1 MLTLNSLSRAE
12 RFVTE
17 QQKSGNDVRWDGW
30 DIVFFRGDPE
40 NPQKT
45 AHGYIS
51 EDGAFRNG
59 VWGFE
64 NRVPVSDSG
73 VWEIDYRNVK
83 RTRRTKRNRA

>member
-17 QQKSGNDVRWDGW
+17 QKNAGNDVRWDGY
-30 DIVFFRGDPE
+30 DMVFFRGDAEDPD
-40 NPQKT
+40 KT
-45 AHGYIS
+45 AHAFHSPAGS
-51 EDGAFRNG
+51 FRNG

-64 NRVPVSDSG
+64 NRVPVNDSG

-83 RTRRTKRNRA
+83 RTRRPKRNRA